1 MILSE
6 NCKLCKPICGFNITP
21 FFVLKTYRKFMHKE
35 SIKIR
40 AKVLLISLGMWGYEF
55 IFFLVFPY
63 LFSNF
68 LL

>member
-1 MILSE
+1 
-6 NCKLCKPICGFNITP
+6 
-21 FFVLKTYRKFMHKE
+21 MHKE

-55 IFFLVFPY
+55 IFFLAFPY